1 MKEKITHITDEQKAK
16 MPQYVEKWIKIGT
29 NTDRLDPV
37 RTKKTI
43 DNYRKL
49 IGKPVD
55 VPLIILD
62 NPLEAWAACHL
73 LSNFGVSF
81 ENLKTELEYVFNENR
96 TSKKYDIPRARLPWQ
111 CGSFFV
117 STFSFY
123 DFMFEELGVEIDNE
137 LYAKYKVWES
147 TSELGCI
154 YPLDEYTVVCEKPT
168 EVHLNE
174 ANVLHRD
181 GGPAITYAGMG
192 DLKIYCL
199 NGVTVPEYIAV
210 TPEEQLDLEY
220 YKTIDNADVKAEFV
234 RKAGIERFKD
244 IGKKLDDH
252 SNYQGPEYELWHK
265 SEYELWDMNA
275 IFEGLDYAP
284 YLSMVNQ
291 TTGIFHFEG
300 VSPQCRTLKD
310 AIKER
315 LGGRDMIIKAIA

>member
-43 DNYRKL
+43 ENYRKL

-55 VPLIILD
+55 VPMIILD

-81 ENLKTELEYVFNENR
+81 ENLDEELKGVFNGNP
-96 TSKKYDIPRARLPWQ
+96 KAYDIPRSPLPWQ

-154 YPLDEYTVVCEKPT
+154 YPLDEYTIVSQKPT
-168 EVHLNE
+168 EIYLNE
-174 ANVLHRD
+174 ANVLQPSSLVD
-181 GGPAITYAGMG
+181 
-192 DLKIYCL
+192 
-199 NGVTVPEYIAV
+199 
-210 TPEEQLDLEY
+210 
-220 YKTIDNADVKAEFV
+220 
-234 RKAGIERFKD
+234 
-244 IGKKLDDH
+244 
-252 SNYQGPEYELWHK
+252 S
-265 SEYELWDMNA
+265 
-275 IFEGLDYAP
+275 
-284 YLSMVNQ
+284 Q
-291 TTGIFHFEG
+291 TLYF
-300 VSPQCRTLKD
+300 
-310 AIKER
+310 A
-315 LGGRDMIIKAIA
+315 